1 MLGWEAKIQIQALL
15 DLLSSGE
22 EVCSA
27 VHKAKSFKAECG
39 EVGKLVNQ
47 LSQMLKTLLR
57 CINSAS
63 APLYLRP
70 LGCLLD
76 EVKLHFEL
84 ALVVVRKC
92 RRRNFIWRLF
102 TSCTATQFG
111 ELYNCLKASIEDME
125 WLLSIYVG
133 GCCSTV
139 YKKSPKYLVWSC
151 IAAVKMRHELDDR
164 VQAAESLA
172 LLAREK
178 DEYKNIIYEEG
189 GLPPLQKLLRENI
202 TLEAQIKVA
211 KTLCLLVN
219 EKEMEMDQMVIMK
232 EMVSTILSRL
242 SRTSPVLDQ
251 IEAADLV
258 ASIAEHNPEVKEYQ
272 LIRENVIWRLVSLLS
287 NSVNLELKLC
297 CSKALLILVRQSVR
311 NCTTF
316 AETKGMLCLAKLLET
331 EKNELQYNCLM
342 IINEITTIAESNKD
356 FRHSAFKSSS
366 PASNAIVNELL
377 KVIEEYDTTKLRIP
391 AIKSVGSLA
400 RSFSAKESHVI
411 SPLVAL
417 LGDTDREV
425 ATEAS
430 IALQKFVHSTNHL
443 RSKHSKSIIEF
454 NGVPLIIKLL
464 HDDGDK
470 KLQSHGLTLLCHLA
484 EHDGNSN
491 VLINAGALNVLQ
503 TTGRAVAEQHPDLET
518 SVSKAISKLQSNNT
532 EKNEESDSSPGFKQ
546 FITEKSKALFKFMR
560 RQLKLLQDLTV
571 YLPGILNLLQ
581 ETCKMGI
588 SGAKRSLKTRRIG
601 IVKKAKNLEL
611 GSARRSG
618 MDSRKMIQSMEK
630 KETCSIMNH
639 CVPTHGIEMLEQR
652 SRSLLFTT
660 VISSATTV
668 DESAAAIADISAYLL
683 EAIEEPSS
691 IVSLIRLD
699 NASNSTRALPL
710 HASGQS
716 TVSFSYLTSKS
727 TAWPPWNSGKELKTL
742 LGTDN
747 LLRQSVSRSNSDS
760 GDRDE
765 ATGEIWDRTA
775 SDQNRE

>member
-84 ALVVVRKC
+84 ALAVVRKC
-92 RRRNFIWRLF
+92 RLRNFIWRLF

-111 ELYNCLKASIEDME
+111 EIYNCLKASIEDME

-133 GCCSTV
+133 GCWSTA
-139 YKKSPKYLVWSC
+139 YKKSPRYLVWSC

-172 LLAREK
+172 FLAREK

-202 TLEAQIKVA
+202 SLEAQIKVA
-211 KTLCLLVN
+211 KTLCVLVN
-219 EKEMEMDQMVIMK
+219 EKEIEMDQMVIMK

-242 SRTSPVLDQ
+242 SRTSPVWDQ

-258 ASIAEHNPEVKEYQ
+258 ASIAEHNPKVKKYQ

-287 NSVNLELKLC
+287 SANDHTPSSVNLQLKLS

-311 NCTTF
+311 NCKTF
-316 AETKGMLCLAKLLET
+316 AET
-331 EKNELQYNCLM
+331 
-342 IINEITTIAESNKD
+342 KD

-366 PASNAIVNELL
+366 PASNATVNELL
-377 KVIEEYDTTKLRIP
+377 KVIEKYDTTKLRIP
-391 AIKSVGSLA
+391 AIESVGSLA
-400 RSFSAKESHVI
+400 RSFSAKDSHVI

-430 IALQKFVHSTNHL
+430 IALQKFIHSTNHL
-443 RSKHSKSIIEF
+443 RSKHSKSIIES
-454 NGVPLIIKLL
+454 NGVPLIMKLL

-470 KLQSHGLTLLCHLA
+470 KLQSHGLALLCHLA
-484 EHDGNSN
+484 EHDGNTN
-491 VLINAGALNVLQ
+491 VLINAGALDALQ
-503 TTGRAVAEQHPDLET
+503 TTGRTVAEEHPDLEP

-581 ETCKMGI
+581 ETCKLGI
-588 SGAKRSLKTRRIG
+588 PGAKRSLKTMRIG

-630 KETCSIMNH
+630 KEIRRRFGYIIHKTRFQ
-639 CVPTHGIEMLEQR
+639 VRVFL
-652 SRSLLFTT
+652 SLDFLVFGF
-660 VISSATTV
+660 
-668 DESAAAIADISAYLL
+668 LL
-683 EAIEEPSS
+683 DPDFFGR
-691 IVSLIRLD
+691 VFF
-699 NASNSTRALPL
+699 
-710 HASGQS
+710 G
-716 TVSFSYLTSKS
+716 FGYF
-727 TAWPPWNSGKELKTL
+727 
-742 LGTDN
+742 
-747 LLRQSVSRSNSDS
+747 
-760 GDRDE
+760 
-765 ATGEIWDRTA
+765 
-775 SDQNRE
+775 

>member
-57 CINSAS
+57 YINLAS
-63 APLYLRP
+63 APLYLCP
-70 LGCLLD
+70 LRCILA
-76 EVKLHFEL
+76 EAKLHFEL
-84 ALVVVRKC
+84 ALAVVHKC
-92 RRRNFIWRLF
+92 KRRRSFIWRLF

-111 ELYNCLKASIEDME
+111 ELYDCLKASIEDLE

-133 GCCSTV
+133 GCCSTA
-139 YKKSPKYLVWSC
+139 YKKSSKYLVWSC
-151 IAAVKMRHELDDR
+151 VAAVKMRHELDDR

-172 LLAREK
+172 LLARKK

-219 EKEMEMDQMVIMK
+219 EKEIEMDQMVIMK
-232 EMVSTILSRL
+232 EIVSTILSHL
-242 SRTSPVLDQ
+242 SRTSPVWDQ
-251 IEAADLV
+251 IEAANLV

-272 LIRENVIWRLVSLLS
+272 LIRENVMWRLVSLLS
-287 NSVNLELKLC
+287 SANDHSPSSVNLQLELS

-342 IINEITTIAESNKD
+342 IIREITVIAESNKD

-377 KVIEEYDTTKLRIP
+377 RVIEEYDTTKLRIP
-391 AIKSVGSLA
+391 TNESVDSLA
-400 RSFSAKESHVI
+400 RSFPAKESHVV

-430 IALQKFVHSTNHL
+430 IALQKFVRSTNHL

-454 NGVPLIIKLL
+454 NGVPLIMKLL

-470 KLQSHGLTLLCHLA
+470 KLQSHGLALLCHLA
-484 EHDGNSN
+484 EHDDNRN
-491 VLINAGALNVLQ
+491 VLINAGALNALQ
-503 TTGRAVAEQHPDLET
+503 TTGRAVAGEHQELEPL
-518 SVSKAISKLQSNNT
+518 VSKAISKLQSNNT

-546 FITEKSKALFKFMR
+546 IITEKRQALFKFMR

-581 ETCKMGI
+581 ETRKMGI
-588 SGAKRSLKTRRIG
+588 SGAKRSLKNRKIRG
-601 IVKKAKNLEL
+601 VKKAKNLEL
-611 GSARRSG
+611 SSARRSV
-618 MDSRKMIQSMEK
+618 MDSWKMIQSMEK
-630 KETCSIMNH
+630 KEIRRRFGYIIHKTIFQ
-639 CVPTHGIEMLEQR
+639 VRVFGFLLDPEFFGRVFFFFRIQVLEVRANLQFRHR
-652 SRSLLFTT
+652 SKPF
-660 VISSATTV
+660 
-668 DESAAAIADISAYLL
+668 
-683 EAIEEPSS
+683 
-691 IVSLIRLD
+691 
-699 NASNSTRALPL
+699 
-710 HASGQS
+710 
-716 TVSFSYLTSKS
+716 
-727 TAWPPWNSGKELKTL
+727 
-742 LGTDN
+742 
-747 LLRQSVSRSNSDS
+747 
-760 GDRDE
+760 
-765 ATGEIWDRTA
+765 
-775 SDQNRE
+775 